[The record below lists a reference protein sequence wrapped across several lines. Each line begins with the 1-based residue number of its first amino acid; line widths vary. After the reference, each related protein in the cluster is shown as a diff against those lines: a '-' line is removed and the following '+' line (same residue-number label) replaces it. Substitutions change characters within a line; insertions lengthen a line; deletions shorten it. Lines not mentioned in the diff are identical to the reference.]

1 MRETIM
7 DFEQNSLSPNHTVYG
22 YQYNSKNGNQPTK
35 LLRNIRCVV
44 LVPRAYFAEQINLRG
59 IFFLFFSLL
68 VNNPPCL
75 DIVYKTV
82 GQKCIATIGLDNRDF
97 GVLNYYYCFFFYTVP
112 V

>member
-1 MRETIM
+1 MAISIIAR
-7 DFEQNSLSPNHTVYG
+7 TVT
-22 YQYNSKNGNQPTK
+22 NQPNYYEIYVA
-35 LLRNIRCVV
+35 LCWFPV
-44 LVPRAYFAEQINLRG
+44 AYFAEQINLRG

-82 GQKCIATIGLDNRDF
+82 GKKCIATIGLDNRDF